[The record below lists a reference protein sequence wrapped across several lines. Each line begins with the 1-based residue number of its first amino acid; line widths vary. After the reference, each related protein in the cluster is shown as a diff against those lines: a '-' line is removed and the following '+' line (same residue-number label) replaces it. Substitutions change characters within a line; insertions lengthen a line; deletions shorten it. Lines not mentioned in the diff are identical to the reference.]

1 MWRMSSPL
9 QKTAN
14 FSLVNC
20 GLLSLTRTSMLPN
33 RPHTSLITLIV
44 AALVMAAGI
53 LKISGHFE
61 NASTMMKNMF
71 LLTGPAKSTWTRCH
85 ADGGTGHDDRVVF
98 TGILAASWTIVVCG
112 PCTE

>member
-61 NASTMMKNMF
+61 NVYHDEEHV
-71 LLTGPAKSTWTRCH
+71 LVDWTGKVDVDP
-85 ADGGTGHDDRVVF
+85 V
-98 TGILAASWTIVVCG
+98 
-112 PCTE
+112 PC